1 MNTVPPSDKEQGAES
16 REQGATS
23 PAPPPGSRLP
33 APRSPLK
40 IDRLW
45 PTVVNDE
52 HDPNA

>member
-1 MNTVPPSDKEQGAES
+1 MNTVPPSDKEQEQRAGS
-16 REQGATS
+16 RSDLSGSAS
-23 PAPPPGSRLP
+23 RSRLP